1 MSFQYNKSGS
11 HGQGESFW
19 TSNSD
24 LFLGLSSI
32 FLLLYVVS
40 SLRSGADGMNNA
52 TENKKLKVQIQDLQ
66 NQLKTYES
74 VKNQYLQ
81 SQANKSEK
89 DEYAELMDKLSLL
102 QEEAKNEKDH
112 LNKEASENAKKEVA
126 LNKYQQMVRNVIN
139 SNKFAQTKITNRN
152 EVITEKEQVIDEKN
166 DTITE
171 QSTKIA
177 DLGSDIAQKNNL
189 IKAKEAQMDKINDDM
204 EKKVQELKATYKKAK
219 MSQQAYQQKMK
230 QLEIEADNK
239 ILAVEQQK
247 NAIEQQKKQ
256 TQAELQRAK
265 QNLNQTQAQ
274 LAQTENQLDTTK
286 GTLNQTA
293 QQLNATKGALDQTK
307 NELDQTANQLD
318 TTKGALEQTKGQLS
332 AKAQEAAN
340 LSNQLGNAAADTKAK
355 MDALQGKFAAQAAAD
370 KAAFEG
376 ALKNQKNLSDAE
388 KAKRE
393 GQFKAAADAKER
405 ALAGQMAGLAGQLK
419 ATEGQLNQVKAEL
432 QARKAVAAEIKK
444 GFDKIGVKADIDLE
458 SGDVLLDF
466 GQAYFDNDS
475 SQLKED
481 MRNVLRKAMPV
492 YSKSLFGNPT
502 VSNQISAV
510 EVIGF
515 ASPTYKGKFV
525 DPNSSKPADREALKY
540 NMDLS
545 YKRAKSIFN
554 YILDEKE
561 MNFEH
566 RQTLVPNLKVSGR
579 SFLDLMKMDRN
590 VASAD
595 EYCKKND
602 CKKAQRVIIRFSMD
616 KKK

>member
-74 VKNQYLQ
+74 VKNQFLQ
-81 SQANKSEK
+81 SQATKSEK

-102 QEEAKNEKDH
+102 QEEAKNEKEN
-112 LNKEASENAKKEVA
+112 LTKQASDNAKKEVA

-171 QSTKIA
+171 QSSKIA
-177 DLGSDIAQKNNL
+177 DLGADIQQKTNM

-204 EKKVQELKATYKKAK
+204 EAKAK
-219 MSQQAYQQKMK
+219 ELQAAYKHQKMTQKTYQAKMK

-247 NAIEQQKKQ
+247 QAIEQQKRQ
-256 TQAELQRAK
+256 TAAELQRAK

-286 GTLNQTA
+286 GALNQTA
-293 QQLNATKGALDQTK
+293 QALDATKGALDQTK

-340 LSNQLGNAAADTKAK
+340 LSAQLGSAAADTKAK

-370 KAAFEG
+370 KAAFDN

-393 GQFKAAADAKER
+393 GQFKAAAEAKER

-432 QARKAVAAEIKK
+432 QARKAVASEIKK

-475 SQLKED
+475 ANLKED